1 MQVNGY
7 GIEPNANLRSAN
19 LYGADLY
26 GANLRSANLYGA
38 NLYGANLYGANLY
51 GADLRDADVRSAD
64 LRSAN
69 LYGANLYGANLP
81 NNSHEI
87 CAELLRQAADDN
99 IQRRMLAGL
108 ILISRDWCWK
118 HFLSIDH
125 PEKEWAL
132 KVLKAA
138 GITDERT
145 NDG

>member
-1 MQVNGY
+1 
-7 GIEPNANLRSAN
+7 
-19 LYGADLY
+19 LY

-38 NLYGANLYGANLY
+38 NLYGANLYGANLYGADLRDADVRSADLRSANLY